1 MEFSFEYWSVEIR
14 LKGAAVAVLDSASA
28 ALEAAVATTNS
39 RRLIR
44 CKEALGWLIEY
55 LSDGMYELQTDI

>member
-1 MEFSFEYWSVEIR
+1 MEFSFECLSVEIR
-14 LKGAAVAVLDSASA
+14 LKGAAVAVHESATA

-44 CKEALGWLIEY
+44 CKEAFVWLMAY
-55 LSDGMYELQTDI
+55 LSDGMYELHTDI

>member
-1 MEFSFEYWSVEIR
+1 MLVIEIR
-14 LKGAAVAVLDSASA
+14 LKVAAVAEHDSASA

-44 CKEALGWLIEY
+44 CKEAFVWLIAY
-55 LSDGMYELQTDI
+55 LSHGMYELQTDL